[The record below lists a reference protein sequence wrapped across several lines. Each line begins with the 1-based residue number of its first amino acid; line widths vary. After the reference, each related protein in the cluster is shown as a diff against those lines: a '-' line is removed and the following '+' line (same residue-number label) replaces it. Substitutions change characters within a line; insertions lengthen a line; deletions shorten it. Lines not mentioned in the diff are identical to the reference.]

1 MRDLMMCLHE
11 IMKDYKNEVKG
22 ERVQQILGCYQL
34 LDAGESDVV
43 YLSYR

>member
-22 ERVQQILGCYQL
+22 EWK
-34 LDAGESDVV
+34 
-43 YLSYR
+43 